1 MPPLK
6 TTIMKKEVDTIYF
19 IKAVCEKR
27 NRKRVIKLILGAIG
41 LNIAAYMGM
50 WALIHLVVEIN
61 NAF

>member
-1 MPPLK
+1 
-6 TTIMKKEVDTIYF
+6 MKKEVDTIYF
-19 IKAVCEKR
+19 IKAVCKKE
-27 NRKRVIKLILGAIG
+27 NRERIKKLILGAIA